1 MRHALKAILA
11 LGLLAAALALPSAAQ
26 AAEVGQVCN
35 ITNSIET
42 AVVARNADGSGFAE
56 YIHGGDGWRID
67 EFAGPYYRGHRNGGA
82 EGYIPREW
90 VNQGTCHW

>member
-1 MRHALKAILA
+1 MRNALKSLLA
-11 LGLLAAALALPSAAQ
+11 LGLLAAALALPAAAQ

-42 AVVARNADGSGFAE
+42 AVVARYSDGTGFAE

-67 EFAGPYYRGHRNGGA
+67 AFSGAYYQGHRNGGA

-90 VNQGTCHW
+90 VVQGTCHF

>member
-1 MRHALKAILA
+1 MRHALKSLLT
-11 LGLLAAALALPSAAQ
+11 LGLLAAALALPGVAQ

-35 ITNSIET
+35 ITTSIET
-42 AVVARNADGSGFAE
+42 AVVARYSDGSGFAE

-67 EFAGPYYRGHRNGGA
+67 AFAGAYYQGHRNGGA